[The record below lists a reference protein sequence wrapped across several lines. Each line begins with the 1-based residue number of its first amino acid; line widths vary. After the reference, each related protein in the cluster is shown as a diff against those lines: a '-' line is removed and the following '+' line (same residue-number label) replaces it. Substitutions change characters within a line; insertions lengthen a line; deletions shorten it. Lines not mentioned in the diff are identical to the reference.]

1 MKQYVIKKRNK
12 ENSVF
17 VIQKRLEGLSL
28 IFRCLYKS
36 EEISEGNIMFLMGL
50 NRKFFTYNKED
61 NNYTPVFK
69 RGYHIR
75 SKITGTRV
83 DNIGNLPLI

>member
-1 MKQYVIKKRNK
+1 MKAYLIKKRNK

-17 VIQKRLEGLSL
+17 VVQKKLEGLPL
-28 IFRCLYKS
+28 LFRCLFRS
-36 EEISEGNIMFLMGL
+36 EEISEGDILFLMGL
-50 NRKFFTYNKED
+50 DTQFFTYNEED
-61 NNYTPVFK
+61 ASYTLVFK

-75 SKITGTRV
+75 SKPNSTKS

>member
-1 MKQYVIKKRNK
+1 MKQYIIKKRNK

-17 VIQKRLEGLSL
+17 LIQERLEGLSL

-36 EEISEGNIMFLMGL
+36 TEINEGNILFMMGL
-50 NRKFFTYNKED
+50 GTKFFTYNTD
-61 NNYTPVFK
+61 DGSYTPVFK

>member
-1 MKQYVIKKRNK
+1 MKDYVIKKRNK

-17 VIQKRLEGLSL
+17 VVQKKLEGLPL
-28 IFRCLYKS
+28 LFRCLFRSK
-36 EEISEGNIMFLMGL
+36 EISEGDILFLMGL
-50 NRKFFTYNKED
+50 DTQFLTYNRED
-61 NNYTPVFK
+61 GSYTPVFR